1 MFLSERLR
9 GGRVGLVLGGG
20 PRASLSE
27 GNHQGDKRKN
37 GVLDET
43 LK

>member
-1 MFLSERLR
+1 MAGEWDSYLEEAH
-9 GGRVGLVLGGG
+9 
-20 PRASLSE
+20 RASLSE
-27 GNHQGDKRKN
+27 GNHQGDKKN